1 MHTIRISNS
10 KGEILVEKNNKDY
23 IYCKD
28 CEEYSDFY
36 NYNHNIDDAGHKG
49 HKWRYV
55 TDNELKTCFADCIID
70 GCFRGIK

>member
-28 CEEYSDFY
+28 CKEYSDFY
-36 NYNHNIDDAGHKG
+36 NYNHDIEDAGHEQSEKVLG
-49 HKWRYV
+49 
-55 TDNELKTCFADCIID
+55 EL
-70 GCFRGIK
+70 